1 METLWQ
7 DIRYGLRTLARN
19 PGFTAV
25 AILSL
30 ALGIGGNATVYSWV
44 QSVLLHPLPG
54 IADSER
60 VVAVETR
67 MPDGALHTSS
77 YPDYR
82 DFRDQNKSFSG
93 LIGVELIPVNASFSN
108 DESPE
113 RIWGEI
119 VTGNFFN
126 VLGVHA
132 DVGRTFLPEEDQ
144 ALNAHPVVIL
154 SYALWQ
160 NRFGGDPQ
168 VIGKT
173 VSFNQHPFTVIGVAP
188 RQFQG
193 AIVGISASF
202 WVPMAMQPEALPGAD
217 LEIRAPTFVHILG
230 RLKPGVGIEQAQA
243 ELNTIA
249 RRLEQE
255 YPRSNKGVGVELNP
269 LWKAHYGA
277 QSILRP
283 VLIFL
288 TIVVVLVLLIA
299 CANVANLLLARAIVR
314 QKEIAI
320 RSALGASRSR
330 LIRQFLSE
338 SVLLSL
344 WGGMGGVFL
353 ALWSANSLSFF
364 FPPTHFPVGL
374 ILGVNSRVLWFSF
387 ALSLVT
393 GVVFGL
399 VPALQ
404 ISRPNVN
411 ASLKEGGH
419 TSHAAGRHGLRNL
432 LVVSEMML
440 ALVLLTGAGLLV
452 RSLRNARTTSPGF
465 DVNKVLLTALDLR
478 ANGYTDS
485 QSATFFEQLRQ
496 RLQALP
502 GVQSVSYER
511 WVPLWFYGR
520 GYTRPFIEGY
530 TPAPNE
536 FMGIDYN
543 VVGPEYFKTV
553 KIPLLRGRDFT
564 EQDRAD
570 APQVAIINETMAH
583 RYWHGQDPLGRRIR
597 RGDRWITI
605 VGVVKDIKYHS
616 MNEDPEAFL
625 YFPMSQEGGTDAN
638 VLVRTAGDP
647 AALLPAVRHEILA
660 LDPHVTV
667 LEAADLSGLLS
678 VSLFAYRAAAMLASV
693 LGVLGLLLATIG
705 IYGVLSYSV
714 SQRTREIG
722 VRVALGARPR
732 DILVLVVGQ
741 GMRLAVA
748 GVLIGILVAL
758 AATRV
763 MASLLFGVSA
773 TDPVTFIAVTLLLS
787 AVALAACWVPA
798 RRAMRV
804 DPIVALRYE

>member
-1 METLWQ
+1 MSAFLK
-7 DIRYGLRTLARN
+7 DIRYSLRMLAKN

-25 AILSL
+25 AVLSL
-30 ALGIGGNATVYSWV
+30 ALGIGGNVTVYSWV
-44 QSVLLHPLPG
+44 QSTLLHPLPVV
-54 IADSER
+54 ADSEH
-60 VVAVETR
+60 VVAIETR

-77 YPDYR
+77 YPDYK

-93 LIGVELIPVNASFSN
+93 LIGVELMPVNAGFSN

-126 VLGVHA
+126 VLGVSA
-132 DVGRTFLPEEDQ
+132 GVGRTFLPEDDV
-144 ALNAHPVVIL
+144 ALNAHPVVVL

-160 NRFGGDPQ
+160 GRFGGDPQ

-202 WVPMAMQPEALPGAD
+202 WVPMTMQPEVLPGED
-217 LEIRAPTFVHILG
+217 LEIRSPTFVHILG
-230 RLKPGVGIEQAQA
+230 RLKPGVGIAQAQA

-255 YPRSNKGVGVELNP
+255 YPKSNKGVGVELNP
-269 LWKAHYGA
+269 LWKAHYGV

-288 TIVVVLVLLIA
+288 TTVVVLVLLIA
-299 CANVANLLLARAIVR
+299 CANVANLFLARATVR
-314 QKEIAI
+314 EKEIAI

-344 WGGMGGVFL
+344 CGGMGGVLL
-353 ALWSANSLSFF
+353 ALWATNFLGFF
-364 FPPTHFPVGL
+364 LPPAHLPVGL
-374 ILGVNSRVLWFSF
+374 VLGVNSRVLWFSL
-387 ALSLVT
+387 ALSLAT
-393 GVVFGL
+393 GAVFGL

-419 TSHAAGRHGLRNL
+419 TSHIAGRHGLRNL

-465 DVNKVLLTALDLR
+465 DTNHVLLTALDLR
-478 ANGYTDS
+478 ANGYTDA
-485 QSATFFEQLRQ
+485 QSTAFFEQLRQ
-496 RLQALP
+496 RVQALP
-502 GVQSVSYER
+502 GVQAVSYER
-511 WVPLWFYGR
+511 WVPLWFYGK
-520 GYTRPFIEGY
+520 GYTRLFIEGY

-536 FMGIDYN
+536 FMNIDYN
-543 VVGPEYFKTV
+543 VVGPEYFRTLR
-553 KIPLLRGRDFT
+553 IPLMQGRDFT

-570 APQVAIINETMAH
+570 ALQVAIINETMAL
-583 RYWHGQDPLGRRIR
+583 RYWHGQDPLGKRIR
-597 RGDRWITI
+597 RGRRWITI
-605 VGVVKDIKYHS
+605 VGVVNDIKFHS
-616 MNEDPEAFL
+616 MNENPEAFL
-625 YFPMSQEGGTDAN
+625 YFPLSQEGGTDTN

-667 LEAADLSGLLS
+667 LESADLSGLLS
-678 VSLFAYRAAAMLASV
+678 VSLFAYRTAAMLASV
-693 LGVLGLLLATIG
+693 LGALGLLLATIG

-732 DILVLVVGQ
+732 DILALVIGQ
-741 GMRLAVA
+741 GMRLAVT
-748 GVLIGILVAL
+748 GVLIGILVTL

-773 TDPVTFIAVTLLLS
+773 TDPLTFVVVTLLLS
-787 AVALAACWVPA
+787 GVALAACWVPA
-798 RRAMRV
+798 RRATRV
-804 DPIVALRYE
+804 DPLVALRHE